1 MRQRPG
7 KPQGNPS
14 SRQSSSVSSQGHN
27 PPKKPPRAASFM
39 PKRNVSSDAMT
50 ARHLCRANNS
60 SATPHKA
67 GRSKQG
73 LVATLST
80 ELVKMEALFYNLPIA
95 LTRPT
100 GNKKGLHS
108 VQSFLSAYGGDAR
121 IRTGG
126 KGFAGLC
133 LTTWP
138 RRRLK
143 KPTVNNRIGLRNQ
156 MERTTGFEPAT
167 PTLARLCSTS

>member
-1 MRQRPG
+1 MPWRTAR
-7 KPQGNPS
+7 KP
-14 SRQSSSVSSQGHN
+14 VK
-27 PPKKPPRAASFM
+27 PPKQQRKQSRDTTHQRSRHVRLLLC
-39 PKRNVSSDAMT
+39 PKRTVSSDAMT

-67 GRSKQG
+67 GRSKRG

-80 ELVKMEALFYNLPIA
+80 ELAKMEALFYNLPIA

-100 GNKKGLHS
+100 GNKKGLHT

-143 KPTVNNRIGLRNQ
+143 KPTVKNRIGLRNQ

-167 PTLARLCSTS
+167 PTLARLCSSS